1 MAVLTHMRPRAGSST
16 GKEEGRK
23 RGRVGEG
30 REGIAQDDRL
40 STFGSLNENGLH
52 RLIGSGTVRRCG
64 LGGSVSLWEGFEVS
78 NVQAKPSVTLSSCCL
93 QIKR

>member
-30 REGIAQDDRL
+30 REGLAK
-40 STFGSLNENGLH
+40 
-52 RLIGSGTVRRCG
+52 
-64 LGGSVSLWEGFEVS
+64 FE
-78 NVQAKPSVTLSSCCL
+78 KE
-93 QIKR
+93 R